1 MLLAREYEWLRIPQ
15 LMVPC
20 PSKRS
25 FRRPLS
31 SDRYGCTCFSARL
44 ATFLAVLV
52 VLSSWCNAASR
63 KEVRESPN
71 ALKVILNA
79 PLKDVIQA
87 VEQVAGDTV
96 IYGTQSYQREKNL
109 MGARAVQTS
118 DAFGDPGNAGTVLYK
133 VAEGVLSP
141 TTFKN
146 SADMG
151 TITVRYVVTA
161 FDEKNTNL
169 RIDAVFIENFRKK
182 VHESDGSVEAGE
194 FGEIRQ
200 RVEELAAKHE
210 LDREEAERIARERKE
225 KQAELDLMSRQD
237 TAAAAAKTQASA
249 PLSAD
254 LEKRVARLRKQAE
267 LRVKASGTQLK
278 TAPYKGAANLQALAP
293 YTDVVV
299 LIVTPYWYGVQTVD
313 GHRGWIHRSE
323 VESLP

>member
-1 MLLAREYEWLRIPQ
+1 L
-15 LMVPC
+15 
-20 PSKRS
+20 S
-25 FRRPLS
+25 FPGFL
-31 SDRYGCTCFSARL
+31 
-44 ATFLAVLV
+44 TFLVIA
-52 VLSSWCNAASR
+52 LSGWGGAASHR
-63 KEVRESPN
+63 EAHESPN
-71 ALKVILNA
+71 ALKVIVNA
-79 PLKDVIQA
+79 PLKDVIAA
-87 VEQVAGDTV
+87 VEQVAGDSIV
-96 IYGTQSYQREKNL
+96 YGTQSYQREKNL
-109 MGARAVQTS
+109 TGAHPAESS
-118 DAFGDPGNAGTVLYK
+118 DAFGDTSTAGTVLYK

-210 LDREEAERIARERKE
+210 LDREEAERIARGRKE

-237 TAAAAAKTQASA
+237 AAAVAAKTQASA

-254 LEKRVARLRKQAE
+254 LEKRVAQLRKKAE
-267 LRVKASGTQLK
+267 LRVKASGSQLK

>member
-1 MLLAREYEWLRIPQ
+1 
-15 LMVPC
+15 
-20 PSKRS
+20 
-25 FRRPLS
+25 
-31 SDRYGCTCFSARL
+31 
-44 ATFLAVLV
+44 
-52 VLSSWCNAASR
+52 
-63 KEVRESPN
+63 
-71 ALKVILNA
+71 
-79 PLKDVIQA
+79 
-87 VEQVAGDTV
+87 
-96 IYGTQSYQREKNL
+96 
-109 MGARAVQTS
+109 
-118 DAFGDPGNAGTVLYK
+118 
-133 VAEGVLSP
+133 
-141 TTFKN
+141 
-146 SADMG
+146 
-151 TITVRYVVTA
+151 
-161 FDEKNTNL
+161 
-169 RIDAVFIENFRKK
+169 VFIENFRKK